1 MKILLTGGAGFIGSH
16 LAEALLKRGDQID
29 CLDNFNDYYNP
40 AIKREN
46 IKNSLKYSSYQL
58 IEGDILDLELLSRLF
73 NKNNYDA
80 VVHLAARAGVRPSL
94 KEPFLY
100 QEVNIRGTMNL
111 LEMTRIHQIQKFI
124 FASTSSVYGK
134 NKKVP
139 FSEADAVDQPVS
151 PYAATKRAAEIIAYT
166 YYHLYQIAITCL
178 RFFTVY
184 GPRQRPDM
192 AIHKFTELIY
202 SGKSIQMFG
211 DGQSERDYTYVDDII
226 HGVIQAIDRTGG
238 YKIYNLGESRTTSLK
253 RLIELIEE
261 NLNKKAIVQPMP
273 FQPGDVPIT
282 YADISLAKNELAYKP
297 AISVEVGIK
306 RFVEWF
312 LQQKNK

>member
-29 CLDNFNDYYNP
+29 CLDNFNDYYLP

-46 IKNSLKYSSYQL
+46 IKPGLTYSTYRL
-58 IEGDILDLELLSRLF
+58 IEGDILDFELLNRLF
-73 NKNNYDA
+73 ENTHYDA
-80 VVHLAARAGVRPSL
+80 IVHLAARAGVRPSL

-111 LEMTRIHQIQKFI
+111 LEMARIHRVQKFI

-139 FSEADAVDQPVS
+139 FSESDAVDQPVS

-166 YYHLYQIAITCL
+166 YHHLYQLAVTCL

-192 AIHKFTELIY
+192 AIHKFAELIW
-202 SGKSIQMFG
+202 SGKPIQMFG
-211 DGQSERDYTYVDDII
+211 DGLSERDYTYVDDII
-226 HGVIQAIDRTGG
+226 HGIIQAIDRTTD
-238 YKIYNLGESRTTSLK
+238 YRIYNLGESRTTSLK

-261 NLNKKAIVQPMP
+261 NLQKKAIIQPMP

-282 YADISLAKNELAYKP
+282 YADVSRAKAELAYQP
-297 AISVEVGIK
+297 GIPVEVGIK
-306 RFVEWF
+306 RFIEWF